1 MGVRG
6 LFPLH
11 SWWQYAATVR
21 RREWHLQERAKRAYY
36 SIRLAPLAPDVSHLA
51 FYEEEDA
58 SGPIQRDEALFL
70 YGAIRVIRPKTV
82 VEVGFLRGQ
91 SAFNFLRAMDDDA
104 VLYSFDIDP
113 LAEPAARTIFANDQR
128 LRFTLKSQDKIGAED
143 VDNRSIDFVLLD
155 ASHDLAMNRETFT
168 RIEPLLAPGAIL
180 AVHDTGAW
188 SREGV
193 KLSPGAVKY
202 TEQNPGN
209 WLPSGHFAHRPDER
223 EFVNWIRETRP
234 HYAQIHFHAE
244 STLRHGVT
252 LLQANTALP
261 T

>member
-1 MGVRG
+1 M
-6 LFPLH
+6 L
-11 SWWQYAATVR
+11 

-51 FYEEEDA
+51 FYAEENA
-58 SGPIQRDEALFL
+58 SGPIQREEALFL

-82 VEVGFLRGQ
+82 VEIGFLRGQ
-91 SAFNFLRAMDDDA
+91 SALNFLRAMDDDA
-104 VLYSFDIDP
+104 VLYSFDIDS

-128 LRFTLKSQDKIGAED
+128 LRFTLKSQDKIRAED

-168 RIEPLLAPGAIL
+168 RIEPLLAPRAIL

-193 KLSPGAVKY
+193 QLSPGAVEY

-223 EFVNWIRETRP
+223 KFVNWIRETRP

>member
-1 MGVRG
+1 M
-6 LFPLH
+6 PLPC
-11 SWWQYAATVR
+11 AAGKSP
-21 RREWHLQERAKRAYY
+21 HLQERAKRAYY

-51 FYEEEDA
+51 FYEEENA

-82 VEVGFLRGQ
+82 VEIGFLRGQ

-113 LAEPAARTIFANDQR
+113 LAESAARTIFANDQR

-168 RIEPLLAPGAIL
+168 RIEPLLAPGA
-180 AVHDTGAW
+180 TGG
-188 SREGV
+188 S
-193 KLSPGAVKY
+193 
-202 TEQNPGN
+202 
-209 WLPSGHFAHRPDER
+209 
-223 EFVNWIRETRP
+223 
-234 HYAQIHFHAE
+234 
-244 STLRHGVT
+244 
-252 LLQANTALP
+252 
-261 T
+261 